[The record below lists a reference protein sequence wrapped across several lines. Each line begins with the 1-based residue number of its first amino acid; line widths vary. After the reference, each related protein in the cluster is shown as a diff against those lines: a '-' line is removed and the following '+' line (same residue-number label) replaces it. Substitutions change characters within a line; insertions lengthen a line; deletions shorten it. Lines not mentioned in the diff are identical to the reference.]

1 MMPRVHIIIK
11 KAFFLPTNKT
21 EEVFHPSLM
30 FEMKV
35 TLFTSEAGSPVLP
48 TKIRPG
54 G

>member
-1 MMPRVHIIIK
+1 MNDLKPRVNIMIE
-11 KAFFLPTNKT
+11 KAPFPFN